1 MNVFDNEKLRHLRK
15 KAGFTQAQISERIG
29 VARTTYAEY
38 EQGKIQPPIEKIQR
52 ICKLFSIE
60 TSALLKIENDTGID
74 VSKVRFKRALSDSD
88 KILRI
93 QQLKR
98 KQGILKDIEDIRTII
113 ENSNLIEIE
122 KQAIFGVISCI
133 KYSNRLNDSDI
144 DLMFRIDRS
153 ERND

>member
-1 MNVFDNEKLRHLRK
+1 MNVFRNEKLRKIRRN
-15 KAGFTQAQISERIG
+15 AGFTQLQMAQKIG

-52 ICKLFSIE
+52 ICRLFGINTSDLIE
-60 TSALLKIENDTGID
+60 IENDTGVD

-98 KQGILKDIEDIRTII
+98 RQSILKDIEDIRTIV
-113 ENSNLIEIE
+113 ENSNLAEIE
-122 KQAIFGVISCI
+122 KQAIFGVIACI
-133 KYSNRLNDSDI
+133 KYSNRLTDADM
-144 DLMFRIDRS
+144 DLMLRIDRS

>member
-1 MNVFDNEKLRHLRK
+1 MNVFNNEKLRNMRREN
-15 KAGFTQAQISERIG
+15 GFTQAQISERIG

-52 ICKLFSIE
+52 ICKLFGIE

-98 KQGILKDIEDIRTII
+98 KQGILKDIEDIRTIV
-113 ENSNLIEIE
+113 ENSNLTEIE
-122 KQAIFGVISCI
+122 KQAIFGVIACI
-133 KYSNRLNDSDI
+133 KYGNRLTDADI